1 MCKTSGSISQKRRG
15 LGLKI
20 FGVLIEPTCSTQCR
34 PSGRKWPS
42 FDWTIVYLNSKRGV
56 NHERAST
63 GSLPR
68 PVRAC
73 GSVADVRR
81 RCLGRGLDI
90 QTSHLSKDTG
100 CLSRREGEEPCFASL
115 RLSLSPGREKLSTP
129 GAHRQ
134 QDARRDCSISPTGR
148 HFGRRTTVPPFEW
161 QTKEAICGRP
171 SSLTYEVC
179 PGRHFL
185 LLFGGGVSCVPSYG
199 RQYNVDI
206 YI

>member
-1 MCKTSGSISQKRRG
+1 MQNLRVYLSKTAWTWT
-15 LGLKI
+15 LKN
-20 FGVLIEPTCSTQCR
+20 FGVLIEPTCSTKCR
-34 PSGRKWPS
+34 PSGLKWPP
-42 FDWTIVYLNSKRGV
+42 FDWTIVYQNSKRGV

-63 GSLPR
+63 GPLPR

-129 GAHRQ
+129 GADRQ
-134 QDARRDCSISPTGR
+134 KDARRDCSISPTGR
-148 HFGRRTTVPPFEW
+148 HFGRRTTVPSFEW
-161 QTKEAICGRP
+161 QTKEAILVALWQA
-171 SSLTYEVC
+171 SL
-179 PGRHFL
+179 L
-185 LLFGGGVSCVPSYG
+185 
-199 RQYNVDI
+199 DI
-206 YI
+206 

>member
-1 MCKTSGSISQKRRG
+1 MQNVRVYLSKTAWTWRLTS
-15 LGLKI
+15 
-20 FGVLIEPTCSTQCR
+20 FGVLLNQPVARNVVPQVANGFRLI
-34 PSGRKWPS
+34 GPS
-42 FDWTIVYLNSKRGV
+42 FVSILRATSTTSALAQGHYLAPCVPVVLVPMSVGAVSAGV
-56 NHERAST
+56 WIFKNFS
-63 GSLPR
+63 P
-68 PVRAC
+68 
-73 GSVADVRR
+73 
-81 RCLGRGLDI
+81 
-90 QTSHLSKDTG
+90 SKDTG
-100 CLSRREGEEPCFASL
+100 CLSRREGEEQCVASL
-115 RLSLSPGREKLSTP
+115 RLSLSPDREKLSTP